1 MANNIEVFKAY
12 APMLDE
18 VYAAACLTAV
28 LDGDPLLARF
38 GNAANELVIPK
49 LSMSG
54 LADYDRVTGY
64 ANGDVTLT
72 NETVR
77 CDYDRGRM
85 FQVDT
90 LDDMETA
97 AVAYGRLS
105 SEFIRTKVAPELD
118 AWRFA
123 TYAGRQGIGK
133 ATGTLS
139 AGEAVIGA
147 LRTAHAEMDD
157 AEVPSEGRVLFIT
170 AALKGLVDDM
180 DTTSS
185 RAAMELA
192 SQIVVVPRSRFYTAI
207 TLLNDGYAKRAAS
220 GSVTAGQDINFM
232 LVHPDAVIQFQK
244 HVSPKVVTPEQNQDA
259 DAWKFGYRTVG
270 IADVYENKLKGIYC
284 HSKA

>member
-244 HVSPKVVTPEQNQDA
+244 HVSPKVVTPEQNPDA

-270 IADVYENKLKGIYC
+270 IADVYENKLAGIYC

>member
-232 LVHPDAVIQFQK
+232 LVHPDAVTQFQK
-244 HVSPKVVTPEQNQDA
+244 HVSPKVVTPEQNPDA